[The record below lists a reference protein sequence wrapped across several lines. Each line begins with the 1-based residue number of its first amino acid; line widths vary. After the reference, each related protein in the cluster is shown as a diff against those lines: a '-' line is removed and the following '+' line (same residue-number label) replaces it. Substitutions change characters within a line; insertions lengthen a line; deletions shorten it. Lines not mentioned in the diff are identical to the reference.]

1 MPSRHSLSKWIRI
14 ASACLLT
21 VVGFAGMVRSVYSGR
36 AQERYFRYKYGHWVG
51 TRWEIPPVDFTQK
64 IEPEKLVA
72 LLDDCERANEHC
84 PENYYFASYAS
95 QQALIMA
102 LVDADPVAFRRHF
115 GIAEH
120 WNRIARSRNPYDIES
135 CYVTCR
141 LLWETGDKQAAIAFW
156 RDEVVSREFWN
167 PVLRA
172 YLVRLCQRA
181 GDNAVA
187 LREARLL
194 KGGNSTVRALEK
206 MQRHRSAAT
215 TR

>member
-1 MPSRHSLSKWIRI
+1 MPSRHSISKWIRI
-14 ASACLLT
+14 GSACALT
-21 VVGFAGMVRSVYSGR
+21 VAGIAGLVRSVSSAR

-51 TRWEIPPVDFTQK
+51 TRWEVPPVDFTK
-64 IEPEKLVA
+64 EIDPAKLVA
-72 LLDDCERANEHC
+72 LLEDCETANDRC

-102 LVDADPVAFRRHF
+102 LVDTDPVEFRRHF
-115 GIAEH
+115 GTAEH
-120 WNRIARSRNPYDIES
+120 WNRIARARNPYDIES

-141 LLWETGDKQAAIAFW
+141 LLWETGDKTAAIAFW
-156 RDEVVSREFWN
+156 RDDVVAREFWN

-187 LREARLL
+187 LREARFL
-194 KGGNSTVRALEK
+194 KGGDSTVRALEK
-206 MQRHRSAAT
+206 TQRRRAAVT
-215 TR
+215 PR